1 MEGCRVYR
9 RLVYANKGMSLIE
22 ILIVVAILGILT
34 GGASVGISLAY
45 SRDAEK
51 CAKTINTA
59 LENARMM
66 AMSQQGNFV
75 LELDMD
81 NNKLTITQLIK
92 EQDGSET
99 RTVVYEEDLQKRV
112 NIYLSSEESEASA
125 TTVTVQFDKS
135 TGKVSSMSGGTAE
148 GILKITSENNSG
160 KIATV
165 VLIKGTG
172 KHYVEYK

>member
-1 MEGCRVYR
+1 MKECRVFR
-9 RLVYANKGMSLIE
+9 KFIHANKGMSLIE

-34 GGASVGISLAY
+34 GGASLGVSLAY

-51 CAKTINTA
+51 CAKTINAA

-81 NNKLTITQLIK
+81 NNELTITQVIT
-92 EQDGSET
+92 QDGAEQ

-112 NIYLSSEESEASA
+112 DIYLSSMEEEASMS
-125 TTVTVQFDKS
+125 TVTVQFDKS
-135 TGKVSSMSGGTAE
+135 TGKVSSMSGGTEE
-148 GILKITSENNSG
+148 GILKITSRNNSG
-160 KIATV
+160 KVATV

-172 KHYVEYK
+172 KHYVEYR